1 MANKLPEDSIYSF
14 KGLDDVDFKVY
25 VPILIIIFAIIGW
38 LSAPGFSKGQYIRL
52 IDVLVYGP
60 YLIYLAMKKTYT
72 FSMTEKVFLLFFGTT
87 TITYNLRNFLDR
99 L

>member
-1 MANKLPEDSIYSF
+1 MGDALPEDSIYSRMS
-14 KGLDDVDFKVY
+14 LDDVDYKVY
-25 VPILIIIFAIIGW
+25 MPILIIIFAIFGW
-38 LSAPGFSKGQYIRL
+38 LSAPGFSKGQYIHL

-72 FSMTEKVFLLFFGTT
+72 FSVAEKVFLLFFGTT
-87 TITYNLRNFLDR
+87 TVTYNLRNFLSR